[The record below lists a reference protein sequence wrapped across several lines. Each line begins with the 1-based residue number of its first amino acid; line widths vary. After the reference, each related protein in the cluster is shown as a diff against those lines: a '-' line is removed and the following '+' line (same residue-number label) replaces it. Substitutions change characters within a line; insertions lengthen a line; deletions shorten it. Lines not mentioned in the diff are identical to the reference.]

1 MAEALERS
9 VRNLQELE
17 EKFDPEMRFRPTLP
31 PATVIVKWLLIILSG
46 FHFYTAGF
54 GLLRETTHRGVHL
67 AFVLGLIFL
76 VFAATKSDASST
88 VSKSRLSMGGVP
100 LIDWLLGLACAASVM
115 YIPYVFDDLAFRVG
129 NPGTMDV
136 VMGSVLFVT
145 LLEATR
151 RSMGWPLPLIAL
163 GFTAYALTGPYFPG
177 LLKHAGASWSQMINH
192 QYLTSQGIYGVAVGV
207 VATYVFHF
215 VLFGVLATRIGLGQL
230 FLDIASTVAGRYAG
244 GPAKVSVFG
253 SAMFGTLS
261 GSSVAN
267 AVTVGSLT
275 IPAMIRVGYRREFAG
290 AVEAASS
297 TGGQITPPVLGAAA
311 FLMVEFLNVSYQTI
325 IAAAVVPAF
334 MHFFG
339 VFMQVHFEAKRYG
352 LRGLTEEEM
361 PKLRESFKQRWP
373 TLIPLA
379 LLIAILV
386 SGRTPYLAAFTGITS
401 CMIVGLSTTVWG
413 NRSTN
418 WLMLVVLHVLLAL
431 VAFVNWGSDGET
443 IKLGFLALGI
453 AMIWAGQ
460 KWLGLV
466 GRIDNAVLLEAFETG
481 AKYAL
486 AVGAAAATVGIVIGV
501 VTLTGVGF
509 KISFIITGWAQ
520 MISAF
525 LMDWLPAFMADSKS
539 LTLLAALFMT
549 GIVCILM
556 GCGIPTTANYIIM
569 VTVAAPTLVQLG
581 VEPLVAHFFV
591 FYYGVLADITPPV
604 ALAAYAAAGMAGGDP
619 FKTGNMAFRLGLAKV
634 LVPFVFVFS
643 PSLLLVAKGFT
654 WADFAV
660 TFTGCVLGIVALAAA
675 LSGYLLTVM
684 NRWERA
690 LCTIG
695 ALCLIAPGL
704 KISLLG
710 VAIMFPVL
718 VHQWMHRDRG
728 TPLSV
733 QS

>member
-1 MAEALERS
+1 MSATSEQDLRELQALEAK
-9 VRNLQELE
+9 L
-17 EKFDPEMRFRPTLP
+17 DPEMRFRPLVP
-31 PATVIVKWLLIILSG
+31 PAAVVVKYLLVFLSG

-67 AFVLGLIFL
+67 ALVLGLIFL
-76 VFAATKSDASST
+76 VFAAFKPSDTAHSQ
-88 VSKSRLSMGGVP
+88 KSRWHIGGLPWV
-100 LIDWLLGLACAASVM
+100 DWLLALAAAASVM
-115 YIPYVFDDLAFRVG
+115 YIPYIFEDLAFRVG
-129 NPGTMDV
+129 NPSAVDV
-136 VMGSVLFVT
+136 LFGSVLFIT

-151 RSMGWPLPLIAL
+151 RSMGWPLPVIAL
-163 GFTAYALTGPYFPG
+163 GFTLYAMAGPYFPG

-253 SAMFGTLS
+253 SAMFGMLS

-275 IPAMIRVGYRREFAG
+275 IPAMIRVGYKREFAG

-325 IAAAVVPAF
+325 IAAALVPAF

-361 PKLRESFKQRWP
+361 PKLRESLRQRWP
-373 TLIPLA
+373 TLLPLF
-379 LLIAILV
+379 LLISLLV
-386 SGRTPYLAAFTGITS
+386 SGRTPYLAAFAGIAS
-401 CMIVGLSTTVWG
+401 CMIVGLTTTVSANG
-413 NRSTN
+413 AR
-418 WLMLVVLHVLLAL
+418 
-431 VAFVNWGSDGET
+431 NWGFLLGLHAVLGAMVFVDWGGDAEF
-443 IKLGFLALGI
+443 IKLGLFGVCVLVT
-453 AMIWAGQ
+453 WAAQ
-460 KWLGLV
+460 KWLGLR
-466 GRIDNAVLLEAFETG
+466 GRIGNAVLLEAFETG

-509 KISFIITGWAQ
+509 KLSFIITGWAQ
-520 MISAF
+520 AMAAF
-525 LMDWLPAFMADSKS
+525 GAAWLPAFMVDTQAM
-539 LTLLAALFMT
+539 TLFAALVMT
-549 GIVCILM
+549 GVVCILM

-604 ALAAYAAAGMAGGDP
+604 ALAAYAAAGMAGSDP
-619 FKTGNMAFRLGLAKV
+619 FKTGNMAFRLGLGKA

-660 TFTGCVLGIVALAAA
+660 TFVGCLVGIVILSAA
-675 LSGYLLTVM
+675 LSGYFMRLM
-684 NRWERA
+684 KPWERI
-690 LCTIG
+690 LCVLG

-710 VAIMFPVL
+710 LALVVPV
-718 VHQWMHRDRG
+718 VVYQWMHRDS
-728 TPLSV
+728 LS
-733 QS
+733 SPRMA